1 MDPEATLSAAERA
14 LGDGLYI
21 TSVEYLGFYCIWRL
35 NGGFEA
41 ERGDERARALWNAL
55 SVFNAGQV
63 GHLLGLAYRYRDQ
76 SDQCERA
83 GYAMAAKGC
92 RRTADRH
99 FKACRSLNSSDPFD
113 AIRIL
118 EPESP

>member
-14 LGDGLYI
+14 LDAGLYI
-21 TSVEYLGFYCIWRL
+21 TSIEYLGFYCIWRI

-41 ERGDERARALWNAL
+41 ERGDDRARALWNAL
-55 SVFNAGQV
+55 GVFNAGQV

-76 SDQCERA
+76 SDQCERT

-92 RRTADRH
+92 RRTADKH
-99 FKACRSLNSSDPFD
+99 FKACRSLNSSDPFE

>member
-21 TSVEYLGFYCIWRL
+21 TSIEYLGFYCIWRI

-41 ERGDERARALWNAL
+41 ERGDDRARALWNAL
-55 SVFNAGQV
+55 GVFNAGQV

-92 RRTADRH
+92 RRTADKH
-99 FKACRSLNSSDPFD
+99 FKACRSLNSSDPFE

-118 EPESP
+118 ETESP